1 MDEPTVPPCLL
12 PAPPKP
18 TPSRGQRTP
27 QGKAIVARNATKH
40 GLLAANLGAD
50 EDKAAHRRLRDA
62 VYYEWQPEGA
72 TEEALTEM
80 LVAQLWRLRRRLI
93 CEAEL
98 LDIDYIAYLKNI
110 DIPYKEN
117 PLELLA
123 RYKGKVR
130 NGLTDILRELRIAQ
144 TRRQNYRLMRVE
156 PDGSLAEPILESKP
170 RGRTRHAH
178 HGPGDLYQVE
188 GPVFTNDGSTR

>member
-1 MDEPTVPPCLL
+1 MNRPYR
-12 PAPPKP
+12 PASSRQHRNQRPF
-18 TPSRGQRTP
+18 RGQRTP

-40 GLLAANLGAD
+40 GLLSHNVGAD

-80 LVAQLWRLRRRLI
+80 LVAQLWRLRRCLI

-123 RYKGKVR
+123 RYEGKIR
-130 NGLTDILRELRIAQ
+130 NGLTDILRELRTAQ

-156 PDGSLAEPILESKP
+156 PDGSLADP
-170 RGRTRHAH
+170 
-178 HGPGDLYQVE
+178 Y
-188 GPVFTNDGSTR
+188 